1 MKITDYFFVYLR
13 KIRFIFLFFFLL
25 FSIGLIPLLTEWG
38 FAYVS
43 EIIQMLLGLVLLA
56 SLLSIVT
63 QRLLSLLLIVVSLM
77 VVLKLLY
84 LVVHINVI
92 LPTSNLARSFFV

>member
-1 MKITDYFFVYLR
+1 
-13 KIRFIFLFFFLL
+13 
-25 FSIGLIPLLTEWG
+25 
-38 FAYVS
+38 
-43 EIIQMLLGLVLLA
+43 
-56 SLLSIVT
+56 
-63 QRLLSLLLIVVSLM
+63 VSLM